1 MKSLFTALGV
11 ASTIFLSSTFC
22 FAQQGVV
29 KTDSL
34 DLIIPNAITS
44 SVSIFSVGDKGFGSC
59 SGVVIK
65 NTTTESIV
73 LTAKHCITP
82 KKELFVENIKIYSV
96 GISVSKDLA
105 YLKLNK
111 FIPFKTP
118 ARLSNYIPH
127 SKDRIAGI
135 GYPKDELYITKGK
148 IFIETLNYQIAK
160 MKVVKGCSGGG
171 VFNEDG
177 ELIGII
183 LGYVPYL
190 NISVIVKLQDLHK
203 FIAVNKLL
211 K

>member
-11 ASTIFLSSTFC
+11 ALIIFLSSTFC
-22 FAQQGVV
+22 FGQQGVV

-44 SVSIFSVGDKGFGSC
+44 SVSLFGVGDKGFASC

-65 NTTTESIV
+65 NTPTESIV
-73 LTAKHCITP
+73 LTAKHCIISE
-82 KKELFVENIKIYSV
+82 KEIFVEDIKIYSV
-96 GISVSKDLA
+96 GISVSKDLG

-118 ARLSNYIPH
+118 TTLSNHIPH

-148 IFIETLNYQIAK
+148 IYLETKDYQMAK
-160 MKVVKGCSGGG
+160 MEVVGGCSGGG
-171 VFNEDG
+171 AFNENG
-177 ELIGII
+177 ELIGIM
-183 LGYVPYL
+183 LGHVPYL
-190 NISVIVKLQDLHK
+190 NITVLTKLQDLHK

-211 K
+211 E